1 MVHFAIVLYITPLL
15 RIINRYMYDD
25 VTADW
30 KHL

>member
-1 MVHFAIVLYITPLL
+1 MVHFAIVLYITALL
-15 RIINRYMYDD
+15 RIINRYDG